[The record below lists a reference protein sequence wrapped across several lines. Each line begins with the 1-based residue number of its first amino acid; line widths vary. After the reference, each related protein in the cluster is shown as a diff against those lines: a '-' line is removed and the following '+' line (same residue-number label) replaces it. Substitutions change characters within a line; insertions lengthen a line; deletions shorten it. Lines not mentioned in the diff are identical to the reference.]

1 MKLRTLFLSTIIIAS
16 LAVITN
22 AQTTDFK
29 AALKRGDALVVQ
41 EKHALAITEY
51 STITENAGELYA
63 RAIYNIGVCY
73 YELWQTGEAIR
84 FYEKAIELRKGNYPR
99 ASYSLGVAFEDQGNR
114 AAARAAYEQ
123 SIKASQRQ
131 FGPAIYR
138 LALLE
143 AQAGEPAKAA
153 ALFREAASR
162 EGAHVP
168 ASHNNLGV
176 MLTRLGLF
184 KEAEEQFATALRKSD
199 GALADAARNLNLCR
213 SLTATLSRR

>member
-1 MKLRTLFLSTIIIAS
+1 MKLGNFFFSTIILAS
-16 LAVITN
+16 LVVIVN
-22 AQTTDFK
+22 AQTIDPQ
-29 AALKRGDALVVQ
+29 AAIKRGDALVVQ

-51 STITENAGELYA
+51 SKITENAGELYA

-84 FYEKAIELRKGNYPR
+84 FYEKAIELRNGNYPR
-99 ASYSLGVAFEDQGNR
+99 ASYSLGVALEDQGNP

-143 AQAGEPAKAA
+143 AQAGESARAA

-162 EGAHVP
+162 DGAHVP

-176 MLTRLGLF
+176 MLTRLGSF
-184 KEAEEQFATALRKSD
+184 KEAEEQFVTALRKSD
-199 GALADAARNLNLCR
+199 GALVDAAHNLNLCR
-213 SLTATLSRR
+213 SLTATLTRR